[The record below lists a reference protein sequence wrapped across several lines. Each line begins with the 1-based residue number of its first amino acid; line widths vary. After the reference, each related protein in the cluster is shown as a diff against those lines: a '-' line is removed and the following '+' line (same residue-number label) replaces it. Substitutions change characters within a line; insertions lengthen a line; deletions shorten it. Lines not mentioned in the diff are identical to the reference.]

1 MRAVLGLDLG
11 TSYFKAVVATL
22 DNQLLGLGR
31 VASPLESAGPE
42 RTMPVEKFWS
52 SLRQAVEQALT
63 SAALG
68 GGDIEAISYS
78 SQANT
83 FVLLDGQDNALTPL
97 ISWSDERA
105 DRPPGPLRE
114 LFAESDFMQTTGM
127 GVEFSPAMAAAKLL
141 WIQQNEPGLWAKARR
156 FMTITDYL
164 AWSLTGSS
172 AGDESTCELLGMWD
186 VLRRQWWGKALSA
199 LNVNVSMLSSPMA
212 TGAIVGP
219 VVNGAALGIADGAW
233 FVAGALDHY
242 AAAVGAGLEGAAG
255 VAESTGTVLAAVR
268 QMDAYNPIYGCCTAA
283 AAGGRYYRLAFDGHG
298 ASMLEEYQRLHA
310 PKASVEE
317 LISLAAKMTEPH
329 GPEVRRIMQTTADTM
344 HGLLM
349 LICDGSLPQEVISTG
364 GGAKSRFWLD
374 MKARV
379 AGCTFTPRPCTEN
392 GAIGAAVFASR
403 AIGASEG

>member
-172 AGDESTCELLGMWD
+172 AG
-186 VLRRQWWGKALSA
+186 
-199 LNVNVSMLSSPMA
+199 
-212 TGAIVGP
+212 
-219 VVNGAALGIADGAW
+219 
-233 FVAGALDHY
+233 
-242 AAAVGAGLEGAAG
+242 
-255 VAESTGTVLAAVR
+255 
-268 QMDAYNPIYGCCTAA
+268 
-283 AAGGRYYRLAFDGHG
+283 
-298 ASMLEEYQRLHA
+298 
-310 PKASVEE
+310 
-317 LISLAAKMTEPH
+317 
-329 GPEVRRIMQTTADTM
+329 
-344 HGLLM
+344 
-349 LICDGSLPQEVISTG
+349 
-364 GGAKSRFWLD
+364 
-374 MKARV
+374 
-379 AGCTFTPRPCTEN
+379 
-392 GAIGAAVFASR
+392 
-403 AIGASEG
+403 